1 MEHAV
6 CPFDLVPISVYMSYL
21 LGLHLQKI
29 LYARVM
35 YLNIVYYFYGSLSVA
50 NKKLYSM

>member
-6 CPFDLVPISVYMSYL
+6 CRFDLVPISVYTSYI
-21 LGLHLQKI
+21 LGLHLQNF

-35 YLNIVYYFYGSLSVA
+35 YLNIVYYFMVV
-50 NKKLYSM
+50 